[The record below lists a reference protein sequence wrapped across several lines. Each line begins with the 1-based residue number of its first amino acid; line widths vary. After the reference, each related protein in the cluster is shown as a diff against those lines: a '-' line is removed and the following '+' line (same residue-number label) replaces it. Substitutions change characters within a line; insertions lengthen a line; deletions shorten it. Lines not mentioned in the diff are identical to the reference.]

1 MTTFLLVDGNATAT
15 IRSYFKS
22 DHMGCKFCI
31 IKKNWCLETDTKPRD
46 KADRE
51 ILFPSY

>member
-1 MTTFLLVDGNATAT
+1 MTTFLLVDGNVTAT
-15 IRSYFKS
+15 IRNYFKS
-22 DHMGCKFCI
+22 DHMGCNFCI